1 MNSPGL
7 VRSFINSIS
16 IVIIDEYFLEISHV
30 MPGKPAATA
39 GLRSGDRL
47 ITVNEVMVIF
57 LPISDVMMALN
68 MDQLMAYVEFERWAK
83 RVSTLFKKTL
93 FHQAHIQGRV
103 SDKRAGQERHQN
115 KGGQYYKRF
124 DQ

>member
-16 IVIIDEYFLEISHV
+16 IVITDEYFLEISHV

-83 RVSTLFKKTL
+83 RVSLLFKITLPPGPHTGESFRQESWSRKTPKQRRPVL
-93 FHQAHIQGRV
+93 
-103 SDKRAGQERHQN
+103 
-115 KGGQYYKRF
+115 
-124 DQ
+124 